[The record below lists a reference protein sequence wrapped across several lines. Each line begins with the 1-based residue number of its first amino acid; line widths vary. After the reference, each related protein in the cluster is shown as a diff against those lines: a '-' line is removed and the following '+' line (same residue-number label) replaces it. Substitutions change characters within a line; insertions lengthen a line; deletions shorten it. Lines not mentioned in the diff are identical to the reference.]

1 MKAVTTITTQG
12 KELSMQHGAHIGPSV
27 VVKGDVSAREPIT
40 IAGRVEGT
48 IDVSGQIV
56 TIESGSQVHADIT
69 AAGIVVGGTIKGTLV
84 AEDRI
89 ELRGSAEIDGDLT
102 APRVAVA
109 DGAIVRGRVDIAG
122 SRKADLARAS

>member
-1 MKAVTTITTQG
+1 
-12 KELSMQHGAHIGPSV
+12 MQHGAHIGSSV
-27 VVKGDVSAREPIT
+27 IVKGEVSAREPIT

-69 AAGIVVGGTIKGTLV
+69 AAGIVVGGNIKGTLV

-109 DGAIVRGRVDIAG
+109 DGAILRGRVDIAG
-122 SRKADLARAS
+122 SRKAADLARAS

>member
-1 MKAVTTITTQG
+1 
-12 KELSMQHGAHIGPSV
+12 MQHGAHIGPSV

-48 IDVSGQIV
+48 IDVAGQIV
-56 TIESGSQVHADIT
+56 TIESGSQVEADIT

-89 ELRGSAEIDGDLT
+89 ELRGSAEIAGDLT
-102 APRVAVA
+102 APRVSVA
-109 DGAIVRGRVDIAG
+109 DGAILRGRVDIAG
-122 SRKADLARAS
+122 SRKSADLARAS